1 MVFIVLFLIFG
12 VGLYLIIAGSVLPF
26 VLTGFPIGITITNII
41 LGVVLIVFSILVIV
55 VSAIVD
61 NQIKRKKSLL

>member
-1 MVFIVLFLIFG
+1 MALIVMVMFLIFG
-12 VGLYLIIAGSVLPF
+12 IGLYLIIVGSVLPF
-26 VLTGFPIGITITNII
+26 VLPAFPIGITITNII

-61 NQIKRKKSLL
+61 NQ